1 MKKAQKEPQRKKP
14 RSWSFKSTRAGRRT
28 AISPSQSS
36 FAFSSGNCTRP
47 IFSPSVGSTRNIG
60 QFVYS
65 PTQKRDTCFG
75 CGNPGLWRNEC
86 LLLDVV
92 AQAKPEGKKLSNH
105 FIDLCD
111 NESISESKNAF
122 EHVSERDT
130 LGPVE
135 KRDFLERE
143 CRPDSVRGR
152 LKRYVLKRP
161 RAH

>member
-1 MKKAQKEPQRKKP
+1 M
-14 RSWSFKSTRAGRRT
+14 
-28 AISPSQSS
+28 
-36 FAFSSGNCTRP
+36 
-47 IFSPSVGSTRNIG
+47 GSARNIG

-75 CGNPGLWRNEC
+75 CGNPGHWRNEC

-92 AQAKPEGKKLSNH
+92 GKKLSNH

-130 LGPVE
+130 LRPVE

-152 LKRYVLKRP
+152 LKAYVL
-161 RAH
+161 A